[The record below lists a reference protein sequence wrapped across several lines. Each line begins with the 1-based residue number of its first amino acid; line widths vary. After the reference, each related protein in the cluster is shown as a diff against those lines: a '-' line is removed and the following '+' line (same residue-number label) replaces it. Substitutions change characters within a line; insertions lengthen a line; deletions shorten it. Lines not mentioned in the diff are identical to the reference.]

1 MTTYRCTALGT
12 LPSGREWSFRMHFN
26 SAQPIATVQ
35 NDWLAHL
42 DGAWTVG
49 ASALQ
54 AIYPVNTVLQTA
66 KTEQLAVVHFAGPP
80 PVDKMRA
87 VATRAD
93 NPALPGTSVNP
104 AMNDNDAVL
113 VSLRTGFPG
122 REDRGRI
129 RLPALDRTLVTASEF
144 DAVTAGHISTA
155 IIGVITNMAASGH
168 TAVLVTYVQ
177 THAGTPVGTTKNV
190 STAETDRIVR
200 SIRQRSKRR
209 KPVYV

>member
-1 MTTYRCTALGT
+1 MTLYRCTASGV
-12 LPSGREWSFRMHFN
+12 LPSGRGWSFRMHFT
-26 SAQPIATVQ
+26 SAQPINVVE
-35 NDWLAHL
+35 NDWLSHI

-54 AIYPVNTVLQTA
+54 AIYPIATVLETT
-66 KTEQLAVVHFAGPP
+66 KTEQLAVVTLTGPP
-80 PVDKMRA
+80 PVDKLRA
-87 VATRAD
+87 VAVRSD
-93 NPALPGTSVNP
+93 NPALPGTSANP
-104 AMNDNDAVL
+104 SMNDNDAVL
-113 VSLRTGFPG
+113 VSLRTPFPG
-122 REDRGRI
+122 RENRGRI